1 MMKHLLPRVL
11 PRDLGFFAAITI
23 VLFFVAGP
31 STAQDSSERDHHP
44 HFKNGSAANL
54 HLQVHIVSYS
64 RLPPKHHHDEG
75 DDSTIVY
82 NMSLRDPAM
91 SVTEEERA
99 LAGKVVFGGT
109 VINAGQGAVLKTTT
123 VVPE

>member
-1 MMKHLLPRVL
+1 MRHPLPRVL
-11 PRDLGFFAAITI
+11 PRDLGFFAVITI
-23 VLFFVAGP
+23 FLCFVASP
-31 STAQDSSERDHHP
+31 ATAQDSSERDHHP
-44 HFKNGSAANL
+44 HFRNGSAASL

-64 RLPPKHHHDEG
+64 RKPPRHHHDEG

-82 NMSLRDPAM
+82 NMPSRDPAM

-99 LAGKVVFGGT
+99 LVGRVVFAGT
-109 VINAGQGAVLKTTT
+109 VIDAGQGAVLKTTT